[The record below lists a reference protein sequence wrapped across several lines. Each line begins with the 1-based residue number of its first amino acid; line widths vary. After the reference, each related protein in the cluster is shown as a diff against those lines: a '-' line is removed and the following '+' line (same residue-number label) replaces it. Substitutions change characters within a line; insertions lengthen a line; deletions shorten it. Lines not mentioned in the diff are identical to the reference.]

1 MDPDIFDLVQQSVVL
16 RDRDGRITRWNA
28 ASEQIYGWSQ
38 ADAVGKPIHDLLKTR
53 RDTTPL
59 IEQGLRDAGRWEG
72 DVERRAANG
81 VIKTIRLKCV
91 LSSSAEI
98 VETGADVSV
107 EKRLGDALSRAEHR
121 YTNVFRA
128 MAVSFWEL
136 DFTAIGGMVQ
146 RLIKSGVS
154 DLPEHFAANPAFV
167 REMIRATQVIDVND
181 LSVSMFGRGEKEEM
195 LASLEPY
202 WPESSFPV
210 YAAAV
215 VAAVQ
220 GKPHFAAETR
230 LSSIGGREF
239 DVWFTA
245 CFPPEMLARGKLLI
259 GILDISADKSAKTA
273 LEMSEERYRSLF
285 HFLPVAML
293 QVDRRELADV
303 FTTLQKQGVRDLEA
317 YFKEHPGFYEYAANS
332 IQVIEVN
339 QRAIELFRAR
349 SADQLIGPAA
359 RVWSEARDTIQASM
373 VARFSGAARFEAE
386 MKIRAFD
393 NQTRDALY
401 VAHFPEAYER
411 DALGLIS
418 ILDISDRVEAQ
429 AKLSRMQ
436 AEFAHAARVS
446 MLGELT
452 ASIAHEVNQ
461 PLGAILTSGETAIR
475 WLDRPEPNLGEL
487 RALAARTVSDAR
499 RAGEVIRRIRSMASY
514 GEPELVALALNDVVE
529 EVMMFLGPELKRQA
543 LQATLDLAPD
553 LPCVRGDRVQ
563 LQQVLANLTVNALQA
578 MAGQGEPRLLI
589 RTAMTDPR
597 TVCAVVEDNGPGI
610 PPNQLHHLFQSFF
623 TTKKGGMG
631 IGLAICRSIV
641 EAHGGRLEAV
651 NLSGGAGARFRFTLP
666 AFSDESLQSSRLS
679 DRHADEGAHGRSDQ
693 RADRAIS

>member
-1 MDPDIFDLVQQSVVL
+1 MDPDIFDLVQQSVVF

-59 IEQGLRDAGRWEG
+59 IEQRLRDAGRWEG
-72 DVERRAANG
+72 DVERRTANG

-121 YTNVFRA
+121 YYNVFRA

-136 DFTAIGGMVQ
+136 DFTAVGGMVE
-146 RLIKSGVS
+146 RLRRAGET
-154 DLPEHFAANPAFV
+154 DLPAYLAANPEFV
-167 REMIRATQVIDVND
+167 RKLIRATQVIDVND
-181 LSVSMFGRGEKEEM
+181 LSVSMFGRGDKKEM
-195 LASLEPY
+195 LAGLEPY
-202 WPESSFPV
+202 WPEASFPV

-220 GKPHFAAETR
+220 GKPHFAAEAR
-230 LSSIGGREF
+230 LSSIDGREY

-259 GILDISADKSAKTA
+259 GILDISVDKRAKTA
-273 LEMSEERYRSLF
+273 LEISEERYRSLF

-303 FTTLQKQGVRDLEA
+303 FTTLQKQAVRDLEA
-317 YFKEHPGFYEYAANS
+317 YFKEHPAFYEYAANP

-339 QRAIELFRAR
+339 QRAIELFRAH

-359 RVWSEARDTIQASM
+359 RVWSEASDTIQASM
-373 VARFSGAARFEAE
+373 AARFSGAARFEAE

-393 NQTRDALY
+393 GETRDALY
-401 VAHFPEAYER
+401 VAYFPEAYGRE
-411 DALGLIS
+411 ALGLICM
-418 ILDISDRVEAQ
+418 LDIGDRVDAQ
-429 AKLSRMQ
+429 AKRSRMQ

-475 WLDRPEPNLGEL
+475 WLDRPKPDLGEL

-499 RAGEVIRRIRSMASY
+499 RA
-514 GEPELVALALNDVVE
+514 
-529 EVMMFLGPELKRQA
+529 
-543 LQATLDLAPD
+543 ATLFGGSVPW
-553 LPCVRGDRVQ
+553 PQ
-563 LQQVLANLTVNALQA
+563 T
-578 MAGQGEPRLLI
+578 ES
-589 RTAMTDPR
+589 
-597 TVCAVVEDNGPGI
+597 
-610 PPNQLHHLFQSFF
+610 QSW
-623 TTKKGGMG
+623 
-631 IGLAICRSIV
+631 LRS
-641 EAHGGRLEAV
+641 H
-651 NLSGGAGARFRFTLP
+651 
-666 AFSDESLQSSRLS
+666 
-679 DRHADEGAHGRSDQ
+679 
-693 RADRAIS
+693 

>member
-1 MDPDIFDLVQQSVVL
+1 MDPDIFDLVQQSVVF

-59 IEQGLRDAGRWEG
+59 IEQRLRDAGRWED

-121 YTNVFRA
+121 YYNVFRA

-136 DFTAIGGMVQ
+136 DFTAVGGMVE
-146 RLIKSGVS
+146 RLRRAGET
-154 DLPEHFAANPAFV
+154 DLPAYLAANPEFV
-167 REMIRATQVIDVND
+167 RKLIRATQVIDVND
-181 LSVSMFGRGEKEEM
+181 LSVSMFGRGDKKEM
-195 LASLEPY
+195 LAGLEPY
-202 WPESSFPV
+202 WPEASFPV

-220 GKPHFAAETR
+220 GKPHFAAETH
-230 LSSIGGREF
+230 LSSIDGREF

-259 GILDISADKSAKTA
+259 GILDISADKKAKA
-273 LEMSEERYRSLF
+273 AIELSEERYRSLF

-303 FTTLQKQGVRDLEA
+303 FTALQHQGVRDLEA

-332 IQVIEVN
+332 IQVIEIN

-349 SADQLIGPAA
+349 SADQMIGPAA
-359 RVWSEARDTIQASM
+359 RVWSEARETIQASM
-373 VARFSGAARFEAE
+373 AARFSGAARFEAE

-393 NQTRDALY
+393 GETRDALY
-401 VAHFPEAYER
+401 VAHFPEAYARE
-411 DALGLIS
+411 ALGLICM
-418 ILDISDRVEAQ
+418 LDISDRVEAQ
-429 AKLSRMQ
+429 AKFSRMQ

-499 RAGEVIRRIRSMASY
+499 RAGEVIRRIRSMASN

-529 EVMMFLGPELKRQA
+529 EVMIFLGPELKRQA
-543 LQATLDLAPD
+543 VRATLDLAPG
-553 LPCVRGDRVQ
+553 LPSVRGDRVQ
-563 LQQVLANLTVNALQA
+563 LQQVLAHLAVNALQA
-578 MAGQGEPRLLI
+578 MAGQAQPRLLI

-610 PPNQLHHLFQSFF
+610 PPDQLHRLFQSFF

-651 NLSGGAGARFRFTLP
+651 NLCGGAGARFRFTLP
-666 AFSDESLQSSRLS
+666 AFSDEGLQSSRLS
-679 DRHADEGAHGRSDQ
+679 DRHAHA
-693 RADRAIS
+693 

>member
-1 MDPDIFDLVQQSVVL
+1 
-16 RDRDGRITRWNA
+16 
-28 ASEQIYGWSQ
+28 
-38 ADAVGKPIHDLLKTR
+38 
-53 RDTTPL
+53 
-59 IEQGLRDAGRWEG
+59 
-72 DVERRAANG
+72 
-81 VIKTIRLKCV
+81 
-91 LSSSAEI
+91 
-98 VETGADVSV
+98 
-107 EKRLGDALSRAEHR
+107 
-121 YTNVFRA
+121 
-128 MAVSFWEL
+128 
-136 DFTAIGGMVQ
+136 
-146 RLIKSGVS
+146 
-154 DLPEHFAANPAFV
+154 
-167 REMIRATQVIDVND
+167 
-181 LSVSMFGRGEKEEM
+181 
-195 LASLEPY
+195 
-202 WPESSFPV
+202 
-210 YAAAV
+210 
-215 VAAVQ
+215 
-220 GKPHFAAETR
+220 
-230 LSSIGGREF
+230 
-239 DVWFTA
+239 
-245 CFPPEMLARGKLLI
+245 
-259 GILDISADKSAKTA
+259 
-273 LEMSEERYRSLF
+273 
-285 HFLPVAML
+285 ML

-332 IQVIEVN
+332 IRVIEVN

-543 LQATLDLAPD
+543 FQATLDLAPD

>member
-1 MDPDIFDLVQQSVVL
+1 MGADIFDLVQNSIVL
-16 RDRDGRITRWNA
+16 CDRDGRVTRWNA

-38 ADAVGKPIHDLLKTR
+38 TEALGKPVHELLKTR
-53 RDTTPL
+53 RGTLAL
-59 IEQGLRDAGRWEG
+59 IEQGLRESGAWEG

-81 VIKTIRLKCV
+81 VVKTIRLKRV
-91 LSSSAEI
+91 QSSPDEI
-98 VETGADVSV
+98 IETGADITDK
-107 EKRLGDALSRAEHR
+107 KRLEEALSRAEHR

-136 DFTAIGGMVQ
+136 DLTAVGGMVE
-146 RLIKSGVS
+146 RLRRAGET
-154 DLPEHFAANPAFV
+154 DLPAYLAANPEFV
-167 REMIRATQVIDVND
+167 RELIRATQVIDVND

-195 LASLEPY
+195 LAGLEPY
-202 WPESSFPV
+202 WPEPSFSV

-230 LSSIGGREF
+230 LSSIDGREY

-259 GILDISADKSAKTA
+259 GILDISADKRAKTA

-285 HFLPVAML
+285 HFLPVAMM

-303 FTTLQKQGVRDLEA
+303 FKTLYSQGVRDLEA
-317 YFKEHPGFYEYAANS
+317 YFREHPGFYEYAANS
-332 IQVIEVN
+332 IRVIEVN

-349 SADQLIGPAA
+349 TANQLIGPAA
-359 RVWSEARDTIQASM
+359 RVWSEARETIQASM
-373 VARFSGAARFEAE
+373 AARFSGAARFEAE

-393 NQTRDALY
+393 GQTRDALY

-411 DALGLIS
+411 EALGLICM
-418 ILDISDRVEAQ
+418 LDISDRVEAQ
-429 AKLSRMQ
+429 GRLSRMQ

-475 WLDRPEPNLGEL
+475 WLDRPEPDLGEL
-487 RALAARTVSDAR
+487 RALATRTVSDAK
-499 RAGEVIRRIRSMASY
+499 RAGDVIRRIRSMASH
-514 GEPELVALALNDVVE
+514 GEPELVELLLNDVVE
-529 EVMMFLGPELKRQA
+529 EVMLFLAPELKRQTVQTA
-543 LQATLDLAPD
+543 LDLAPD

-563 LQQVLANLTVNALQA
+563 LQQVFSNLGVNALQA
-578 MAGQGEPRLLI
+578 MAGQGERRLLI
-589 RTAMTDPR
+589 RTAFTDAQ
-597 TVCAVVEDNGPGI
+597 TVCAWVEDNGPGI
-610 PPNQLHHLFQSFF
+610 PGDQLTRLFQSFF

-641 EAHGGRLEAV
+641 EAHGGRLEAA
-651 NLSGGAGARFRFTLP
+651 NLPGGRGAQFRFTLP
-666 AFSDESLQSSRLS
+666 AYPVERL
-679 DRHADEGAHGRSDQ
+679 G
-693 RADRAIS
+693 

>member
-349 SADQLIGPAA
+349 SACQLIGPAA

-651 NLSGGAGARFRFTLP
+651 NLSCGAGARFRFTLP

>member
-1 MDPDIFDLVQQSVVL
+1 MAADIFDLVQNSVVL
-16 RDRDGRITRWNA
+16 CDRDGRVTRWNT
-28 ASEQIYGWSQ
+28 ASEHIYGWGQMQ
-38 ADAVGKPIHDLLKTR
+38 ALGKPIHELLKTR
-53 RDTTPL
+53 RETAPL
-59 IEQGLRDAGRWEG
+59 IEQGLREAGSWEG

-81 VIKTIRLKCV
+81 VVKTIRLKCV
-91 LSSSAEI
+91 QSSPDEI
-98 VETGADVSV
+98 IETGADITDK
-107 EKRLGDALSRAEHR
+107 KRLEEALSRAEHR
-121 YTNVFRA
+121 YYNVFRA

-136 DFTAIGGMVQ
+136 DFTAVGGLVE
-146 RLIKSGVS
+146 RLRRAGET
-154 DLPEHFAANPAFV
+154 DLPGYLAANPEFV
-167 REMIRATQVIDVND
+167 RELIRATQVIDIND
-181 LSVSMFGRGEKEEM
+181 LSASMFGRGEKEEM
-195 LASLEPY
+195 LAGLEPY
-202 WPESSFPV
+202 WPEASFPV

-230 LSSIGGREF
+230 LSSIDGREY

-259 GILDISADKSAKTA
+259 GILDISADRRAKTA

-285 HFLPVAML
+285 HFLPVAMM

-303 FTTLQKQGVRDLEA
+303 FKTLHSQGVRDLQA
-317 YFKEHPGFYEYAANS
+317 YFREHPDFYEYAANS

-359 RVWSEARDTIQASM
+359 RVWSEARETIRASM
-373 VARFSGAARFEAE
+373 ATRFSGAARFEAE

-393 NQTRDALY
+393 DQTRDALY

-411 DALGLIS
+411 EALGLICM
-418 ILDISDRVEAQ
+418 LDISDRVEAQ

-461 PLGAILTSGETAIR
+461 PLGAILTSGETALR
-475 WLDRPEPNLGEL
+475 WLDRPKPDLGEL
-487 RALAARTVSDAR
+487 RALATRTVSDSK
-499 RAGEVIRRIRSMASY
+499 RAGDVIRRIRSMASH
-514 GEPELVALALNDVVE
+514 GEPELIELSLNDVVE
-529 EVMMFLGPELKRQA
+529 EVMLFLGPELKRQTV
-543 LQATLDLAPD
+543 QATLELAPD
-553 LPCVRGDRVQ
+553 LPFVLGDRVQ
-563 LQQVLANLTVNALQA
+563 LQQVIANLAVNALQA
-578 MAGQGEPRLLI
+578 MAGQADQRLFI
-589 RTAMTDPR
+589 RTTLTDSR
-597 TVCAVVEDNGPGI
+597 KVCALVEDNGPGI
-610 PPNQLHHLFQSFF
+610 PEEQLPRLFQSFF

-641 EAHGGRLEAV
+641 EAHGGGLEAA
-651 NLSGGAGARFRFTLP
+651 NLPGSRGARFLFTLP
-666 AFSDESLQSSRLS
+666 SSPKK
-679 DRHADEGAHGRSDQ
+679 G
-693 RADRAIS
+693 